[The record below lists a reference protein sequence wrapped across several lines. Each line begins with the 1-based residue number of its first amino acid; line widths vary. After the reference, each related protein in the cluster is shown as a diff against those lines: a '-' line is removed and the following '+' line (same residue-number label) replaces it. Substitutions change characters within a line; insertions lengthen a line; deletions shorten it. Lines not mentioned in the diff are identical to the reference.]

1 MDSFF
6 KDDGLHPE
14 IDIKMPGSEMDLAS
28 KKDIGKEVHKEYV
41 STVIVEEED
50 VIRYPMFCIHAK
62 KLQYIP
68 PHASVGLRALI
79 NTCKVDDNAV
89 DDTTHVYMLR
99 PNGGMSKIGSGS
111 FNKLYMYLDNFVKT
125 AINNKLKVYYFE
137 AEGRKGEK
145 IDKGD
150 PSKIKLD
157 I

>member
-6 KDDGLHPE
+6 KDDGLHPD
-14 IDIKMPGSEMDLAS
+14 IDIKMPGSEVDLAS

-41 STVIVEEED
+41 STVITEEED
-50 VIRYPMFCIHAK
+50 DIRYPMFCINAK
-62 KLQYIP
+62 KLTYMSP
-68 PHASVGLRALI
+68 YAYTGLHALI
-79 NTCKVDDNAV
+79 NTCKVDDNDV
-89 DDTTHVYMLR
+89 DDTTYVYLMKSNGSML
-99 PNGGMSKIGSGS
+99 KLGSGS

-137 AEGRKGEK
+137 AEGKKGEK